1 MLKGLTGRGVR
12 LRDVSPMEVIPMAK
26 QGYSSAWPKGT
37 PANVPPRKLGVCVFK
52 YDPTKVNVLVKASP
66 RRG

>member
-1 MLKGLTGRGVR
+1 
-12 LRDVSPMEVIPMAK
+12 MAK